1 MTSCLWG
8 TTVHSAMMSPFNADV
23 MMIGHFAKD
32 RLVAAPNT

>member
-1 MTSCLWG
+1 MTPL
-8 TTVHSAMMSPFNADV
+8 NADA

>member
-1 MTSCLWG
+1 MSSCHWS
-8 TTVHSAMMSPFNADV
+8 TTVHRAMMTPLNADV

>member
-1 MTSCLWG
+1 M
-8 TTVHSAMMSPFNADV
+8 HRAMMTPLNTDV